1 MNNSVTPSTK
11 TDRRV
16 LRTRVALRDAFHALI
31 SEKGYDAITVEEITQ
46 RAGLGR
52 ATFYLHY
59 KDKEDLLLDRLNEL
73 AQNRVQLL
81 DEIPI
86 SGWDIKTNPPYLPI
100 LLVFQNAAEN
110 ASLYRVV
117 LHSEGSARITAR
129 LRDIICSA
137 LETIQ
142 VQGSEGGFS
151 LTTTV
156 PVDFLASYLA
166 GALVGTI
173 SWWLDQDGANDPV
186 EMTRTFQLMF
196 FPGAAQMFGFSIL

>member
-1 MNNSVTPSTK
+1 MNPTDMPSTK

-16 LRTRVALRDAFHALI
+16 LRTRVALRDAFLTLI
-31 SEKGYDAITVEEITQ
+31 REKGYDAITVEEITQ

-59 KDKEDLLLDRLNEL
+59 KDKEDLLLDQLNAL

-81 DEIPI
+81 AEIPI

-117 LHSEGSARITAR
+117 LHSEGSVRITAR
-129 LRDIICSA
+129 LRDIIRSA

-142 VQGSEGGFS
+142 VQGGEGGFS
-151 LTTTV
+151 LSTTV
-156 PVDFLASYLA
+156 PLEFLAAYLA
-166 GALVGTI
+166 GALVGAI
-173 SWWLDQDGANDPV
+173 SWWLDQDGSYDAV

-196 FPGAAQMFGFSIL
+196 FPGAAQMFGISLL